1 MIDQVA
7 DGGCNTQMLAQ
18 PERQSLVI
26 CRDKRVRPDELGKS
40 GTRMPAQMR
49 IKTESVR
56 LNDIHCGKRKYVGGF
71 VWAGGVFDSRR
82 VGRKATRSDCA
93 TAYPGHQGIQTVE
106 DRIVSRNISQDIAV
120 QYDT

>member
-1 MIDQVA
+1 MIDKVA
-7 DGGCNTQMLAQ
+7 NGGCNTQMLAQ

-40 GTRMPAQMR
+40 ERIHTVE

-82 VGRKATRSDCA
+82 VGRKATNLIVPRL
-93 TAYPGHQGIQTVE
+93 TQGIRDPDGE